1 MASKK
6 ERQFFIK
13 QIIMSKHI
21 ANQEELL
28 KELEGHG
35 FRTTQ
40 ATLSRDLHEMGI
52 VRKPTMNGYRYYLS
66 DEEGGHPF
74 SRVVAME
81 IVGIHKNESAI
92 VIRTITGRAKGVGLY
107 IDRLHYEKILG
118 TIAGENC
125 VYVIPDSVKHIDE
138 IVDYLKSIIY
148 EG

>member
-6 ERQFFIK
+6 ERQFVIK
-13 QIIMSKHI
+13 QIIMSRHI
-21 ANQEELL
+21 SNQEELL
-28 KELEGHG
+28 KELEKEG
-35 FRTTQ
+35 FKTTQ

-81 IVGIHKNESAI
+81 IVGIYKNEVGI

-107 IDRLHYEKILG
+107 IDRLHYEHILG

-125 VYVIPDSVKHIDE
+125 VYVVPDSVNNVDK
-138 IVDYLKSIIY
+138 IVDYLKGIIY
-148 EG
+148 ES